1 MKPYYLLFNT
11 LLYILL
17 ITNSKALCHQQDIQ
31 NRNKHFLFRFD
42 LVLWGYTYQN
52 QNNNLIQ
59 YSKTTLIEII
69 KWYERKF
76 RQIALG
82 YNQNLWLYQKRDSH
96 SQIILNIYGKGRA
109 NGMSF
114 CEPLPLPPE
123 LELFE
128 FVCVVNISPAFA
140 FVFTLLPGEDEIN
153 VIDSTCDPHDDVAAL
168 PIFSLIHILAVASFT
183 LDPFD
188 NNNTPVNNSR
198 KEIVTPDH
206 RIIALL

>member
-59 YSKTTLIEII
+59 YSKRYINRNYQ
-69 KWYERKF
+69 KWYEMKF

-123 LELFE
+123 LELSSLR
-128 FVCVVNISPAFA
+128 VSLILSPAFA
-140 FVFTLLPGEDEIN
+140 FVLTSLPGEDEIK
-153 VIDSTCDPHDDVAAL
+153 
-168 PIFSLIHILAVASFT
+168 
-183 LDPFD
+183 
-188 NNNTPVNNSR
+188 R
-198 KEIVTPDH
+198 
-206 RIIALL
+206 